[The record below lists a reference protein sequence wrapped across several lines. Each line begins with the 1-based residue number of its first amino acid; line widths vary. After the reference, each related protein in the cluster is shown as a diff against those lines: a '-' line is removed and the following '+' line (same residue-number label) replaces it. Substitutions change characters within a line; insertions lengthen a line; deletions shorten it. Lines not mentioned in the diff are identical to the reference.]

1 MELFGTASAAGM
13 TDQDL
18 GPYLV
23 PPRQLYRAPRV
34 VGPPREEPPNLVF
47 VVLESTRRDV
57 VPPYAEPG
65 RWELSPSLAAL
76 ADRAVVVD
84 DAHAVVTHTSKA
96 LVAILCGMYPRLEMP
111 IVESLRDGLP
121 LRCLP
126 HLLSEAGYRTAFL
139 QTAPGR
145 FENRPGLV
153 RNLGYGHAAFGESL
167 LRPGFERAGYL
178 GLDEHAMIDPALEWV
193 AAGDERPF
201 FLTVLTV
208 IPHHPY
214 EVPGA
219 GSYGGETFEQYL
231 ETIRH
236 QDRFVGELLRGLE
249 RLGHADDTVIAL
261 FGDHGE
267 AFGEHG
273 RRQHDA
279 VPYQEVVRVPL
290 LLVGPERWIG
300 PPRRI
305 GGLRSLLDLMP
316 TALDVAGV
324 RWRGELPGRSLLGTG
339 HERVFSFCWFADFCG
354 ALREGD
360 RAAVFHFGRRPT
372 ELYDIAD
379 DPLQTRPAAPGANT
393 EELAAAERR
402 IAAMELSIEEL
413 WKSQPTP
420 TGPQEWW
427 REGP

>member
-1 MELFGTASAAGM
+1 
-13 TDQDL
+13 
-18 GPYLV
+18 
-23 PPRQLYRAPRV
+23 
-34 VGPPREEPPNLVF
+34 
-47 VVLESTRRDV
+47 
-57 VPPYAEPG
+57 
-65 RWELSPSLAAL
+65 
-76 ADRAVVVD
+76 
-84 DAHAVVTHTSKA
+84 
-96 LVAILCGMYPRLEMP
+96 MP
-111 IVESLRDGLP
+111 IVESLRGGLP

-139 QTAPGR
+139 QTAPGG

-178 GLDEHAMIDPALEWV
+178 GLDEHAMIDPVLQW
-193 AAGDERPF
+193 AGRGDGRPF

-219 GSYGGETFEQYL
+219 ESYLGESFEQYL

-236 QDRFVGELLRGLE
+236 QDRFVGELLRGLD
-249 RLGHADDTVIAL
+249 RLGHAENTVVAL

-290 LLVGPERWIG
+290 LLIGPERAIG

-305 GGLRSLLDLMP
+305 GGLRSLLDLAP
-316 TALDVAGV
+316 TVLEVAGV
-324 RWRGELPGRSLLGTG
+324 RWRGELPGRSLLSTAG
-339 HERVFSFCWFADFCG
+339 HQRVFSFCWFADFCG
-354 ALREGD
+354 AMREGD
-360 RAAVFHFGRRPT
+360 RATVFHFGRRPT
-372 ELYDIAD
+372 ELYDLAD
-379 DPLQTRPAAPGANT
+379 DPLQARPVSGQASAA
-393 EELAAAERR
+393 ELAAAERR
-402 IAAMELSIEEL
+402 IAAMELSIDEL
-413 WKSQPTP
+413 WKSQPIP
-420 TGPQEWW
+420 TGPQDWW
-427 REGP
+427 RESP